1 MFVWYETKPVNM
13 KKNLLLVLIGLLIPL
28 CGWADKQG
36 YAVFDSETGTL
47 TFKYGEKPE
56 GGECI

>member
-1 MFVWYETKPVNM
+1 M